1 MCFIFNVIAR
11 KKEIQK
17 IAQYSCLVKPRC
29 SHKKIGVSFYHVYN
43 LSIETDK
50 KNWQV
55 EKICNR
61 SLIYRK
67 IKRNNVR
74 NLISFFLPVS
84 LPSLSS
90 CILWDPLSSSL
101 VEQRWRTAN
110 RRAVAGGSSPRFAR
124 VWVVGEKP
132 GAAQRIAPRLVVRV
146 GGVGWWLL
154 ARTAAVKGPRERM
167 RFACPLTRALACGYV
182 YPSLFRYALSLFL
195 PFLASC

>member
-1 MCFIFNVIAR
+1 MSCQATLQS
-11 KKEIQK
+11 QK
-17 IAQYSCLVKPRC
+17 NWSFFLSCLWSLDR
-29 SHKKIGVSFYHVYN
+29 
-43 LSIETDK
+43 
-50 KNWQV
+50 NWQKKLASWKNLQTV
-55 EKICNR
+55 FN
-61 SLIYRK
+61 YRK
-67 IKRNNVR
+67 IKRNNG
-74 NLISFFLPVS
+74 NLISFFLSVS
-84 LPSLSS
+84 FPSLSS